1 MLDNFRNRLKRIF
14 GSSGENALRIA
25 ELKERVTSTLLE
37 NDVDLDSAE
46 SIAGMMAER
55 LSASNGKK
63 VDLDVYLDAF
73 RSTVTE
79 ILAPYDGRINL
90 LNVTKKPYVIL
101 FLGVNG
107 GGKTTTVAKIANYLK
122 KNGKRAI
129 ISASDTFRAG
139 AIEQIQALGERVG
152 IEVMRQPQGADPAA
166 VAFDAVNRATA
177 RGFDFVLVDS
187 AGRMQ
192 TNRNL
197 LEEMKKIRR
206 VAKPDLSVL
215 VLDSLTG
222 QDALMQAETFSKEIS
237 FDSVILTKL
246 DTDAKGGS
254 VITIANHLK
263 KPILFVGVGQE
274 MDDILPFS
282 SAWYADK
289 LLGRASGNAD

>member
-1 MLDNFRNRLKRIF
+1 ML
-14 GSSGENALRIA
+14 ENLRAKLRRSVGTSETLLID
-25 ELKERVTSTLLE
+25 EVEERVVTTLVE

-46 SIAGMMAER
+46 EVAEL
-55 LSASNGKK
+55 LSEKLKQKGRKI
-63 VDLDVYLDAF
+63 DLETFNEELGSAV
-73 RSTVTE
+73 RE
-79 ILAPYDGRINL
+79 ILEPYDKHIDL
-90 LNVTKKPYVIL
+90 LHVDKKPYVIL

-107 GGKTTTVAKIANYLK
+107 GGKTTTVAKLAHYLK
-122 KNGKRAI
+122 RNGKRVI

-139 AIEQIQALGERVG
+139 AIEQIQTLGDNIG

-177 RGFDFVLVDS
+177 RKYDFVLVDS

-197 LEEMKKIRR
+197 LEEMKKIKR

-222 QDALMQAETFSKEIS
+222 QDAIYQAETFSKEIS
-237 FDSVILTKL
+237 YDSVILTKL

-254 VITIANHLK
+254 VITIAHQLK
-263 KPILFVGVGQE
+263 KPILFVGTGQKME
-274 MDDILPFS
+274 DILPFT
-282 SAWYADK
+282 ADWYAEK
-289 LLGRASGNAD
+289 LTAS